1 MTNVSV
7 QPVPDP
13 LTLEQLIA
21 STDPGILMETSC
33 SWPIDDK
40 RYNFQFGLEIRRDI
54 FGGKRRRMLR
64 QIASVEFQNSVVM
77 SDSSPSRC
85 RGQPTR

>member
-1 MTNVSV
+1 MVVEDRSLG
-7 QPVPDP
+7 PGRSRRWEPW
-13 LTLEQLIA
+13 
-21 STDPGILMETSC
+21 ST
-33 SWPIDDK
+33 DDK

-54 FGGKRRRMLR
+54 FGGKRRLMLR